1 MVLAPPIV
9 SSMFHSALPVYSR
22 VEESSANTPISSTNR
37 SDINKGSEL
46 TIEDMPV
53 GYYQKLE
60 AIRLK
65 MEEAFMA
72 HYDVT
77 SQGLVLRDT

>member
-22 VEESSANTPISSTNR
+22 VEESLANTPTSSTNR
-37 SDINKGSEL
+37 SDINKGSDTEL
-46 TIEDMPV
+46 TIEGMPV
-53 GYYQKLE
+53 GYRQKLE

-72 HYDVT
+72 RYDVT
-77 SQGLVLRDT
+77 S

>member
-22 VEESSANTPISSTNR
+22 VEESLANTPISSTNR

-46 TIEDMPV
+46 TIEDMLV

-72 HYDVT
+72 RYDVT